1 MTAIITCIDDSTA
14 AKGVT
19 DYAIWAS
26 QQLQQPLQ
34 FLHVLDKRRYP
45 QAPTASAANAL
56 EELDT
61 ERVKLGWNRGEELL
75 AKAQSRAKSAGVKST
90 GTQRHGRLPTC
101 VEMVATGAPLVV
113 IGKRGSDSKAGQFIG
128 SQLENVIRTIQN
140 PVLVAAHD
148 FSTPKKVLVAYDNS
162 PTAQKIISFIA
173 SSQLLK
179 GCEIHLLMVGLSSG
193 DNATALNQAAE
204 TLRQAGYTVHANLQ
218 QGDVEALLLAYKK
231 KHHIDLL
238 VMGAYGHSRI
248 RNFIVGSNTV
258 HMMQQTEVPLLLL
271 R

>member
-1 MTAIITCIDDSTA
+1 MTKIIACIDDSKA
-14 AKGVT
+14 ATGVT
-19 DYAIWAS
+19 EYAIWAS
-26 QQLQQPLQ
+26 QQLQQPVQ
-34 FLHVLDKRRYP
+34 FLHVLDKQRYP
-45 QAPTASAANAL
+45 KAPTDHAQSAL
-56 EELDT
+56 EQLDT
-61 ERVKLGWNRGEELL
+61 ERAKLGW
-75 AKAQSRAKSAGVKST
+75 SAGEQALNHARAQASHVGVEST
-90 GTQRHGRLPTC
+90 QILRHGSLPAC
-101 VEMVATGAPLVV
+101 VDVVAAGAPLVV
-113 IGKRGSDSKAGQFIG
+113 IGKRGSDSKVHQFIG

-148 FSTPKKVLVAYDNS
+148 FCTPKKVLVAYDNS
-162 PTAQKIISFIA
+162 PTAHKIISFIA

-218 QGDVEALLLAYKK
+218 QGDVETSLLAYKK